1 MNSDMISLIKV
12 LQVYKFIHNTVGHY
26 VHTYTQL
33 HTCTIYKHTYQDQCI
48 IKYFHKYRSKLHYFR
63 SHTATYMACLINV
76 IEH

>member
-12 LQVYKFIHNTVGHY
+12 PNIHNTVGRY

-33 HTCTIYKHTYQDQCI
+33 HTCTIYKHTYQDQCR